1 MIREIYINNYKCLV
15 NFKLELEELSLLLGP
30 SGVGKTAVLDVVF
43 ALRRLLSGDAR
54 LTDADVFPTRTL
66 TRWQSRN
73 LQVFEMQVL
82 LESETYTYRLEVEHQ
97 RETRLARI
105 GREWLN
111 VDGTTL
117 FECTHSEVQLYR
129 DDPDDGVTKGP
140 SYTADWRESALAR
153 VAPVHHNQRLT
164 RFLDYMRNMLVCGI
178 RPLGLKAEAATES
191 PLLDRDA
198 GNFADWF
205 RHMVQEHPDLIADLK
220 SALTEVIGAGFN
232 GIRLERV
239 SHEVRAL
246 MASFDQE
253 ASNSKRSYELKFD
266 EMSDGQRALVVLY
279 GLIHMTRG
287 QGYTLLIDEPEN
299 YVALREIQ
307 PWLMSLEDACGDTL
321 SQTVI
326 ASHHPEMI
334 DYLGREYG
342 ILLQRETSGVIT
354 ARRLDTRSETDGG
367 VELSELVERQG
378 AAPPRFQGARRSTGA

>member
-205 RHMVQEHPDLIADLK
+205 RHMLQEHPEMISDLK

-239 SHEVRAL
+239 SHEVRVL

-253 ASNSKRSYELKFD
+253 ASNSKLSYELRFD
-266 EMSDGQRALVVLY
+266 EMSDGQRALVILY
-279 GLIHMTRG
+279 GLIHLTQS

-307 PWLMSLEDACGDTL
+307 PWLMSLEDASGDTL
-321 SQTVI
+321 PQAVI
-326 ASHHPEMI
+326 VSHHPEMI

>member
-1 MIREIYINNYKCLV
+1 MIKRIYIDNYKCLV
-15 NFKLELEELSLLLGP
+15 NFELALEELSLLLGP

-66 TRWQSRN
+66 TRWQSRDR
-73 LQVFEMQVL
+73 QVFEIQVL
-82 LESETYTYRLEVEHQ
+82 LASETFTYRLEVEHQ
-97 RETRLARI
+97 RKTRLARI
-105 GREWLN
+105 GRERLD

-117 FECTHSEVQLYR
+117 FECAQSAVQLYR
-129 DDPDDGVTKGP
+129 DDPDDGVIKGP

-178 RPLGLKAEAATES
+178 QPPGLKTEAAAES

-198 GNFADWF
+198 GNFADWL
-205 RHMVQEHPDLIADLK
+205 RHTLQEHPDLISDLK

-232 GIRLERV
+232 GLRLERV

-246 MASFDQE
+246 MFSFDQE
-253 ASNSKRSYELKFD
+253 ASNSKHSYELKFD

-279 GLIHMTRG
+279 GLIHLTRG

-321 SQTVI
+321 PQAVI
-326 ASHHPEMI
+326 ASHHPELI
-334 DYLGREYG
+334 DYLGRENG

-354 ARRLDTRSETDGG
+354 ARRLDTRSETEGG
-367 VELSELVERQG
+367 VELSEL
-378 AAPPRFQGARRSTGA
+378 FARGWEAE